1 MVLVNFKT
9 LDYVGHRWGPDSE
22 ELGSALRALDAE
34 LGRIVRALETAAGPE
49 EIVVVIVSDHG
60 TPAEPDP
67 PATDRRYITEIVDG
81 VHDRFDPD
89 ERRVVFFY
97 GDAAD
102 NQIFIDRDR
111 LSDLGFDLGAV
122 AAHIEALPYIFS
134 AYTEDEVAA
143 ASGR

>member
-1 MVLVNFKT
+1 
-9 LDYVGHRWGPDSE
+9 
-22 ELGSALRALDAE
+22 
-34 LGRIVRALETAAGPE
+34 
-49 EIVVVIVSDHG
+49 VVVIVSDHG